1 MASSSRSRS
10 RSRSRRKQYR
20 KGKACSGGGSG
31 SSKRR
36 SRSRTDKKRKTHKW
50 SQKGCQ
56 SGGSSVVGTGSAW
69 HPSGMEHQT
78 AGSAS
83 ASAYAT
89 NSGNHFSL
97 NTNTLAPPQ
106 SSNHLVEKG
115 ILAGGGRSRRHGRK
129 GNKRGRKHRHFI
141 GEQSGG
147 MIRLLPE
154 TVKLEINN
162 ATQMPASAMNVI
174 QGAATPV
181 ASADP
186 TIQPI
191 GRPLLHQM

>member
-10 RSRSRRKQYR
+10 RSRTRKQYR
-20 KGKACSGGGSG
+20 KGKACGGGS

-36 SRSRTDKKRKTHKW
+36 SRSRTDKKKRKTHKW

-56 SGGSSVVGTGSAW
+56 SGGSNVVGTGSAW

-78 AGSAS
+78 AGS

-115 ILAGGGRSRRHGRK
+115 ILAGGRKRGSSRKRG
-129 GNKRGRKHRHFI
+129 RGRKHRHFI

-147 MIRLLPE
+147 MIHLLPE

-162 ATQMPASAMNVI
+162 ATQMPASAVNVI
-174 QGAATPV
+174 QGAATPA
-181 ASADP
+181 ASSDP

>member
-1 MASSSRSRS
+1 MASSSRNRT
-10 RSRSRRKQYR
+10 RTRTRKQYR
-20 KGKACSGGGSG
+20 KGKACGGGGGGG
-31 SSKRR
+31 SSKR
-36 SRSRTDKKRKTHKW
+36 RSRTDKKRKTHKW

-56 SGGSSVVGTGSAW
+56 SGGSNLVGTGSAW

-83 ASAYAT
+83 AYAN
-89 NSGNHFSL
+89 NSGNHFAL

-115 ILAGGGRSRRHGRK
+115 MFGGRRSRRHGRK

-147 MIRLLPE
+147 MAEYLPLVANSGLRGVAE
-154 TVKLEINN
+154 VPSSIVH
-162 ATQMPASAMNVI
+162 AI
-174 QGAATPV
+174 QGPAT
-181 ASADP
+181 AFRTSDP

-191 GRPLLHQM
+191 GQPLLHQM

>member
-1 MASSSRSRS
+1 MASSSRSRT
-10 RSRSRRKQYR
+10 RTRTRKQYR
-20 KGKACSGGGSG
+20 KGNKACGGGGG

-56 SGGSSVVGTGSAW
+56 SGGSNLVGTGSAW

-83 ASAYAT
+83 AYAT
-89 NSGNHFSL
+89 NSGNHFAL

-115 ILAGGGRSRRHGRK
+115 MFGGRRSRRHFAHSRRAASNPPRWDWPSRHRPRPPGPGPPSTLQGGGTWPSHGASRLGRRQSPGRGPK
-129 GNKRGRKHRHFI
+129 GSSPQQYPPHCDTAPPG
-141 GEQSGG
+141 
-147 MIRLLPE
+147 
-154 TVKLEINN
+154 
-162 ATQMPASAMNVI
+162 
-174 QGAATPV
+174 
-181 ASADP
+181 
-186 TIQPI
+186 
-191 GRPLLHQM
+191 

>member
-1 MASSSRSRS
+1 MASSSRNPNRS
-10 RSRSRRKQYR
+10 RTRKQYR
-20 KGKACSGGGSG
+20 KGNKACSGSGG

-36 SRSRTDKKRKTHKW
+36 SRTDKKKSKTHKW

-56 SGGSSVVGTGSAW
+56 SGGSNVVGTGSAW

-78 AGSAS
+78 AGS

-115 ILAGGGRSRRHGRK
+115 ILAGGRKRGSSRKRG
-129 GNKRGRKHRHFI
+129 RGRKHRRFI

-162 ATQMPASAMNVI
+162 ATQMPATAVNVI

>member
-1 MASSSRSRS
+1 MASSSRNRS
-10 RSRSRRKQYR
+10 RTRTRKQYR
-20 KGKACSGGGSG
+20 KGNKACGGGG
-31 SSKRR
+31 GNSSKRR
-36 SRSRTDKKRKTHKW
+36 SRTDKKKRKTHKW

-56 SGGSSVVGTGSAW
+56 SGGSNVVGTGSAW

-78 AGSAS
+78 AGS

-115 ILAGGGRSRRHGRK
+115 ILSGGGRSRRHGRK

-147 MIRLLPE
+147 MIHLLPE

-162 ATQMPASAMNVI
+162 ATQMPATAVNVI

-181 ASADP
+181 ASSDP

-191 GRPLLHQM
+191 GQPLLHRM

>member
-1 MASSSRSRS
+1 MASSTRN
-10 RSRSRRKQYR
+10 RRKQYR
-20 KGKACSGGGSG
+20 KGKACSGSGG

-36 SRSRTDKKRKTHKW
+36 SRTDKKKRKTHKW

-56 SGGSSVVGTGSAW
+56 SGGSNVVGTGSAW

-83 ASAYAT
+83 AYAT
-89 NSGNHFSL
+89 NSGNHFAL

-115 ILAGGGRSRRHGRK
+115 ILAGGRKRGSSRKRGRG
-129 GNKRGRKHRHFI
+129 RGRKHRRFI

-162 ATQMPASAMNVI
+162 ATQMPATAVNVI

>member
-1 MASSSRSRS
+1 MASSSRNRS

-20 KGKACSGGGSG
+20 KGKACGGGGGGG

-36 SRSRTDKKRKTHKW
+36 SRTDKKKRKTHKW

-56 SGGSSVVGTGSAW
+56 SGGSNLVGTGSAW
-69 HPSGMEHQT
+69 HPSSMEHQT

-83 ASAYAT
+83 AYAN
-89 NSGNHFSL
+89 NSGNHFAL

-115 ILAGGGRSRRHGRK
+115 MFGGRRSRRHGHK

-147 MIRLLPE
+147 MAEYLPLVANSGLRGVAE
-154 TVKLEINN
+154 VPSSIVHAVQGP
-162 ATQMPASAMNVI
+162 ATAFRTS
-174 QGAATPV
+174 
-181 ASADP
+181 DP

-191 GRPLLHQM
+191 GQPLLHQM

>member
-20 KGKACSGGGSG
+20 KGKACGGGGGSG

-69 HPSGMEHQT
+69 HVSHMEHQT

-83 ASAYAT
+83 AYA
-89 NSGNHFSL
+89 NNNGNHFAL
-97 NTNTLAPPQ
+97 NANTLAPPQ
-106 SSNHLVEKG
+106 SSNHLVEQG
-115 ILAGGGRSRRHGRK
+115 ILAGGRKRGSSRKRG
-129 GNKRGRKHRHFI
+129 RGRKHRRFI
-141 GEQSGG
+141 GEQHGG
-147 MIRLLPE
+147 MVHLLPD
-154 TVKLEINN
+154 TVKPEINN
-162 ATQMPASAMNVI
+162 ITQMPASAVNVI
-174 QGAATPV
+174 QGAATPA
-181 ASADP
+181 ASSDP

>member
-1 MASSSRSRS
+1 MASSSRSRT
-10 RSRSRRKQYR
+10 RTRNRRKQYR
-20 KGKACSGGGSG
+20 KGKACGDGG

-36 SRSRTDKKRKTHKW
+36 SRTDKKKRKTHKW

-56 SGGSSVVGTGSAW
+56 SGGSNVVGTGSAW

-89 NSGNHFSL
+89 NSGNHCSS

-115 ILAGGGRSRRHGRK
+115 ILAGGRKRGSRRHGR
-129 GNKRGRKHRHFI
+129 GRKHRHRHFI

-147 MIRLLPE
+147 MIHLLPE

-162 ATQMPASAMNVI
+162 ATQMPATAVNVI

-181 ASADP
+181 ASSDP

-191 GRPLLHQM
+191 GQPLSHRM

>member
-1 MASSSRSRS
+1 MASSS

-20 KGKACSGGGSG
+20 KGNKACGGGGS

-36 SRSRTDKKRKTHKW
+36 SRSRTDKKKRKTHKW

-56 SGGSSVVGTGSAW
+56 SGGSNVVGTGSAW

-115 ILAGGGRSRRHGRK
+115 ILAGGRKRGSSR
-129 GNKRGRKHRHFI
+129 KRGRKHRRFI

-147 MIRLLPE
+147 MISLLPE

-162 ATQMPASAMNVI
+162 ATQMHATAVNII
-174 QGAATPV
+174 QGAATPA
-181 ASADP
+181 ASSDP

>member
-10 RSRSRRKQYR
+10 RTRKQYR
-20 KGKACSGGGSG
+20 KGNKACSGSGG

-36 SRSRTDKKRKTHKW
+36 SRSRTDKKKRKTHKW

-56 SGGSSVVGTGSAW
+56 SGGSNLVGTGSAW
-69 HPSGMEHQT
+69 HPSGTEHQT

-115 ILAGGGRSRRHGRK
+115 ILAGGRKRGSRRHGR
-129 GNKRGRKHRHFI
+129 GRKHRRFI
-141 GEQSGG
+141 GEQRGG
-147 MIRLLPE
+147 MIHLLPE
-154 TVKLEINN
+154 TVKPEINN
-162 ATQMPASAMNVI
+162 ATQMPASAVNVI

-191 GRPLLHQM
+191 GQPLLHRM

>member
-10 RSRSRRKQYR
+10 RTRKQYR

-36 SRSRTDKKRKTHKW
+36 SRSRTDKKRKTHNW
-50 SQKGCQ
+50 HQKGCQ
-56 SGGSSVVGTGSAW
+56 SGGSNVVGTGSAW
-69 HPSGMEHQT
+69 HPSHMEHQT

-83 ASAYAT
+83 AYA
-89 NSGNHFSL
+89 NNNGNHFAL

-115 ILAGGGRSRRHGRK
+115 ILAGGRKRGSSRKRG
-129 GNKRGRKHRHFI
+129 RGRKHRRFI

-147 MIRLLPE
+147 MIHLLPE

-162 ATQMPASAMNVI
+162 ATQMPATAVNVI
-174 QGAATPV
+174 QGAAT
-181 ASADP
+181 AATSADP

-191 GRPLLHQM
+191 GQPLLHRM

>member
-1 MASSSRSRS
+1 MASSSRNRS
-10 RSRSRRKQYR
+10 RTRTRKQYR
-20 KGKACSGGGSG
+20 KGKACGGGGGS

-36 SRSRTDKKRKTHKW
+36 SRTDKKKRKTHKW
-50 SQKGCQ
+50 HQKGCQ

-83 ASAYAT
+83 AYAT

-106 SSNHLVEKG
+106 SSNHLVEEG
-115 ILAGGGRSRRHGRK
+115 ILAGGRKRGSRKRG
-129 GNKRGRKHRHFI
+129 RGRKHRHRYFI

-147 MIRLLPE
+147 MIHLLPE
-154 TVKLEINN
+154 TVKPEINN
-162 ATQMPASAMNVI
+162 AIQMPATAVNII
-174 QGAATPV
+174 QGAATPA
-181 ASADP
+181 ASPDP

-191 GRPLLHQM
+191 GQPLSHRM

>member
-1 MASSSRSRS
+1 MASSSRNRS
-10 RSRSRRKQYR
+10 RTRNRRKQYR
-20 KGKACSGGGSG
+20 KGKACGDGG

-36 SRSRTDKKRKTHKW
+36 SRTDKKKRKTHKW

-56 SGGSSVVGTGSAW
+56 SGGSNVVGTGSAW

-78 AGSAS
+78 AGS

-115 ILAGGGRSRRHGRK
+115 ILAGGRKRGSSRKRG
-129 GNKRGRKHRHFI
+129 RGRKHRHFI

-147 MIRLLPE
+147 MIHLLPE
-154 TVKLEINN
+154 TVKPEINN
-162 ATQMPASAMNVI
+162 AIQAPSTAVNII

-191 GRPLLHQM
+191 GQPLLHRM

>member
-10 RSRSRRKQYR
+10 RTRTRTRKQYR
-20 KGKACSGGGSG
+20 KGKACGGGGSG
-31 SSKRR
+31 SKRR
-36 SRSRTDKKRKTHKW
+36 SRSRTDKKKRKTYKW
-50 SQKGCQ
+50 HQKGCQ
-56 SGGSSVVGTGSAW
+56 SGGSSIVGTGSAW
-69 HPSGMEHQT
+69 HPSHMEHQT

-83 ASAYAT
+83 AYA
-89 NSGNHFSL
+89 NNNGNHFAL
-97 NTNTLAPPQ
+97 NTTTLAPPQ
-106 SSNHLVEKG
+106 SSNHLVEQG
-115 ILAGGGRSRRHGRK
+115 MVGGRKRGR
-129 GNKRGRKHRHFI
+129 GRGRKHRRFI
-141 GEQSGG
+141 GEQHGG
-147 MIRLLPE
+147 MIHLLPD

-191 GRPLLHQM
+191 GQPLLHRM

>member
-10 RSRSRRKQYR
+10 RNRSRKQYR
-20 KGKACSGGGSG
+20 KGKACGGGGGG

-36 SRSRTDKKRKTHKW
+36 SRTDKKKRKTHKW

-56 SGGSSVVGTGSAW
+56 SGGSNVVGTGSAW

-78 AGSAS
+78 AGS

-115 ILAGGGRSRRHGRK
+115 ILAGGRKRGSSR
-129 GNKRGRKHRHFI
+129 KRGRKHRRFI

-147 MIRLLPE
+147 MIHLLPE

-162 ATQMPASAMNVI
+162 ATQMPATAVNII
-174 QGAATPV
+174 QGAATPA
-181 ASADP
+181 ASSDP

>member
-10 RSRSRRKQYR
+10 RNRSRKQYR
-20 KGKACSGGGSG
+20 KGKACGGGG

-36 SRSRTDKKRKTHKW
+36 SRTDKKKRKTHKW

-56 SGGSSVVGTGSAW
+56 SGGSNVVGMGSAW
-69 HPSGMEHQT
+69 HPSGTEHQT

-115 ILAGGGRSRRHGRK
+115 ILAGGRKRGSRKRGRG
-129 GNKRGRKHRHFI
+129 RGRKHRYFI

-147 MIRLLPE
+147 MIHLLPE
-154 TVKLEINN
+154 TVKPEINN
-162 ATQMPASAMNVI
+162 AIQMPATAVNVI

-186 TIQPI
+186 TIKPI
-191 GRPLLHQM
+191 GQPLLHQM

>member
-1 MASSSRSRS
+1 MASSSRNRS
-10 RSRSRRKQYR
+10 RKQYR
-20 KGKACSGGGSG
+20 KGNKACSGSGG

-36 SRSRTDKKRKTHKW
+36 SRTDKKKRKTHKW

-56 SGGSSVVGTGSAW
+56 SGGSNVVGMGSAW
-69 HPSGMEHQT
+69 HPSGTEHQT

-129 GNKRGRKHRHFI
+129 GNKRGRKHRYFI

-147 MIRLLPE
+147 MIHLLPE
-154 TVKLEINN
+154 TVKPEINN
-162 ATQMPASAMNVI
+162 AIQMPATAVNVI

-181 ASADP
+181 ASSDP

-191 GRPLLHQM
+191 GQPLSHRM

>member
-10 RSRSRRKQYR
+10 RTRKQYR
-20 KGKACSGGGSG
+20 KGKACGGGGGSSS

-50 SQKGCQ
+50 HQKGCQ

-69 HPSGMEHQT
+69 HPSHMEHQT

-83 ASAYAT
+83 AYA
-89 NSGNHFSL
+89 NNNGNHFAL
-97 NTNTLAPPQ
+97 NANTLAPPQ

-115 ILAGGGRSRRHGRK
+115 MVGGRKRGSSRKRGR
-129 GNKRGRKHRHFI
+129 GRGRKHRRFI
-141 GEQSGG
+141 GEQHGG
-147 MIRLLPE
+147 MVHLLPD
-154 TVKLEINN
+154 TVKPEINN
-162 ATQMPASAMNVI
+162 ITQMPATAMNVI
-174 QGAATPV
+174 QGASTA
-181 ASADP
+181 ARSSDP

-191 GRPLLHQM
+191 GQPLLHQV

>member
-10 RSRSRRKQYR
+10 RTRKQYR
-20 KGKACSGGGSG
+20 KGKACSGSGGSSG

-36 SRSRTDKKRKTHKW
+36 SRTDKKKRKTHKW

-56 SGGSSVVGTGSAW
+56 SGGSNVVGTGSAW

-78 AGSAS
+78 AGS

-115 ILAGGGRSRRHGRK
+115 ILAGGRKRGSRRHGR
-129 GNKRGRKHRHFI
+129 GRKHRRFI
-141 GEQSGG
+141 GEQRGG
-147 MIRLLPE
+147 MIHLLPE
-154 TVKLEINN
+154 TVKPEINN
-162 ATQMPASAMNVI
+162 AIQVPSNIVHAI
-174 QGAATPV
+174 QGPATPA
-181 ASADP
+181 ASPDP

-191 GRPLLHQM
+191 GQPLLHRM

>member
-1 MASSSRSRS
+1 MASSSRT
-10 RSRSRRKQYR
+10 RKQYR
-20 KGKACSGGGSG
+20 KGNKACSGSGG

-36 SRSRTDKKRKTHKW
+36 SRSRTDKKKSKTHKW

-56 SGGSSVVGTGSAW
+56 SGGSNVVGTGSAW

-78 AGSAS
+78 AGS

-115 ILAGGGRSRRHGRK
+115 ILAGGRKRGSSRKRG
-129 GNKRGRKHRHFI
+129 RGRKHRRFI

-162 ATQMPASAMNVI
+162 ATQMPATAVNVI

>member
-1 MASSSRSRS
+1 MASS
-10 RSRSRRKQYR
+10 SRSRRKQYR
-20 KGKACSGGGSG
+20 KGKACSGSGG

-56 SGGSSVVGTGSAW
+56 SGGSNVVGTGSAW

-83 ASAYAT
+83 AYAN

-115 ILAGGGRSRRHGRK
+115 ILAGGRKRGSRRHG
-129 GNKRGRKHRHFI
+129 RGRKHRHFI

-147 MIRLLPE
+147 MIHLLPE
-154 TVKLEINN
+154 TVKPEINN
-162 ATQMPASAMNVI
+162 AIQMPATAVNII
-174 QGAATPV
+174 QGAATPA
-181 ASADP
+181 ASPDP

-191 GRPLLHQM
+191 GQPLSHRM

>member
-1 MASSSRSRS
+1 
-10 RSRSRRKQYR
+10 
-20 KGKACSGGGSG
+20 
-31 SSKRR
+31 
-36 SRSRTDKKRKTHKW
+36 
-50 SQKGCQ
+50 
-56 SGGSSVVGTGSAW
+56 
-69 HPSGMEHQT
+69 MEHQT
-78 AGSAS
+78 AGS

-97 NTNTLAPPQ
+97 NTNTLARPLN
-106 SSNHLVEKG
+106 SNHLVEPG

>member
-1 MASSSRSRS
+1 MASSSRNRS
-10 RSRSRRKQYR
+10 RKQYR
-20 KGKACSGGGSG
+20 KGKACGGGG
-31 SSKRR
+31 SSKR
-36 SRSRTDKKRKTHKW
+36 RSRTDKKRKTHKW

-56 SGGSSVVGTGSAW
+56 SGGSNVVGTGSAW

-78 AGSAS
+78 AGS

-115 ILAGGGRSRRHGRK
+115 ILAGGRKRGSRKRGSRKRGRG
-129 GNKRGRKHRHFI
+129 RGRKHRYFI

-147 MIRLLPE
+147 MIHLLPE

-162 ATQMPASAMNVI
+162 ATQMPATAVNII
-174 QGAATPV
+174 QGAATPA
-181 ASADP
+181 ASPDP

>member
-1 MASSSRSRS
+1 MASSS

-20 KGKACSGGGSG
+20 KGKACSGSGG

-36 SRSRTDKKRKTHKW
+36 SRSRTDKKKRKTHKW

-56 SGGSSVVGTGSAW
+56 SGGSNVVGTGSAW

-78 AGSAS
+78 AGS

-115 ILAGGGRSRRHGRK
+115 ILAGGRKRGSSRKRG
-129 GNKRGRKHRHFI
+129 RGRKHRRFI
-141 GEQSGG
+141 GEQTGG
-147 MIRLLPE
+147 MIHLLPE

-162 ATQMPASAMNVI
+162 ATQMPASAVNVI
-174 QGAATPV
+174 QGAATPA

-191 GRPLLHQM
+191 GQPLLHRM

>member
-1 MASSSRSRS
+1 MASSSRNRS
-10 RSRSRRKQYR
+10 RTRKRYR
-20 KGKACSGGGSG
+20 KGNKACSGSGG

-36 SRSRTDKKRKTHKW
+36 SRTDKKKRKTHKW

-56 SGGSSVVGTGSAW
+56 SGGSNVVGTGSAW

-78 AGSAS
+78 AGS

-115 ILAGGGRSRRHGRK
+115 ILAGGRKRGSRRHGR
-129 GNKRGRKHRHFI
+129 GRKHRRFI
-141 GEQSGG
+141 GEQRGG
-147 MIRLLPE
+147 MIHLLPE
-154 TVKLEINN
+154 TVKPEINN
-162 ATQMPASAMNVI
+162 AIQVPSNIVHAI
-174 QGAATPV
+174 QGPATPA
-181 ASADP
+181 ASPDP

-191 GRPLLHQM
+191 GQPLLHRM

>member
-1 MASSSRSRS
+1 MASSSRNRS

-20 KGKACSGGGSG
+20 KGNKACGGGN

-36 SRSRTDKKRKTHKW
+36 SRTDKKKRKTHKW

-56 SGGSSVVGTGSAW
+56 SGGSNVVGTGSAW

-115 ILAGGGRSRRHGRK
+115 ILAGGRKRGSSRKRG
-129 GNKRGRKHRHFI
+129 RGRKHRHFI

-147 MIRLLPE
+147 MIHLLPE
-154 TVKLEINN
+154 TVKPEINN
-162 ATQMPASAMNVI
+162 AIQMPATAVNII

-181 ASADP
+181 ASSDP

-191 GRPLLHQM
+191 GQPLSHRM

>member
-1 MASSSRSRS
+1 MASSSRNRS
-10 RSRSRRKQYR
+10 RTRTRTRKQYR
-20 KGKACSGGGSG
+20 KGKACGGGGG

-50 SQKGCQ
+50 HQKGCQ
-56 SGGSSVVGTGSAW
+56 SGGSNLVGTGSAW

-83 ASAYAT
+83 AYAT
-89 NSGNHFSL
+89 NNGNHFSL

-115 ILAGGGRSRRHGRK
+115 MVGGRKRGSIRRHG
-129 GNKRGRKHRHFI
+129 RGRKHRRFI
-141 GEQSGG
+141 GEQHGG
-147 MIRLLPE
+147 MIHLLPD
-154 TVKLEINN
+154 TVKPEINN
-162 ATQMPASAMNVI
+162 ITQMPATAMNVI
-174 QGAATPV
+174 QGASTA
-181 ASADP
+181 ARSSDP

-191 GRPLLHQM
+191 GQPLLHQV

>member
-1 MASSSRSRS
+1 MASSSRSRT
-10 RSRSRRKQYR
+10 RKQYR
-20 KGKACSGGGSG
+20 KGNKACSGSGG

-36 SRSRTDKKRKTHKW
+36 SRTDKKKRKTHKW

-56 SGGSSVVGTGSAW
+56 SGGSNVVGTGSAW

-78 AGSAS
+78 AGS

-129 GNKRGRKHRHFI
+129 GNKRGRKRGRGRKHRRFI

-162 ATQMPASAMNVI
+162 ATQMPATAVNVI

>member
-1 MASSSRSRS
+1 MASSSRS

-20 KGKACSGGGSG
+20 KGKACGGSGGGG

-69 HPSGMEHQT
+69 HPSHMEHQT

-83 ASAYAT
+83 AYA
-89 NSGNHFSL
+89 NNNGNHFAL
-97 NTNTLAPPQ
+97 NANTLAPPQ
-106 SSNHLVEKG
+106 SSNHLVEQG
-115 ILAGGGRSRRHGRK
+115 ILAGGRKRGSSRKRGRG
-129 GNKRGRKHRHFI
+129 RGRKHRRFI
-141 GEQSGG
+141 GEQHGG
-147 MIRLLPE
+147 MIHLLPE

-162 ATQMPASAMNVI
+162 ATQMPATAVNVI
-174 QGAATPV
+174 QGASTAA
-181 ASADP
+181 ASPDP
-186 TIQPI
+186 TTQPI
-191 GRPLLHQM
+191 GQP

>member
-1 MASSSRSRS
+1 MASSSRNRS
-10 RSRSRRKQYR
+10 RTRKQYR
-20 KGKACSGGGSG
+20 KGKACGGGN

-36 SRSRTDKKRKTHKW
+36 SRSRTDKKKRKTHKW

-56 SGGSSVVGTGSAW
+56 SGGSIVVGTGSAW

-78 AGSAS
+78 AGS

-115 ILAGGGRSRRHGRK
+115 ILAGGRKRGSSR
-129 GNKRGRKHRHFI
+129 KRGRKHRRFI

-147 MIRLLPE
+147 MIHLLPE
-154 TVKLEINN
+154 TVKPEINN
-162 ATQMPASAMNVI
+162 ATQMPATAVNVI
-174 QGAATPV
+174 QGAATPA
-181 ASADP
+181 ASSDP

>member
-1 MASSSRSRS
+1 MASSSRTRT
-10 RSRSRRKQYR
+10 RTRKQYR
-20 KGKACSGGGSG
+20 KGKACSGGSSG

-50 SQKGCQ
+50 HQKGCQ

-69 HPSGMEHQT
+69 HPSGMVHQT

-83 ASAYAT
+83 AYA
-89 NSGNHFSL
+89 NNNGNHFSL

-106 SSNHLVEKG
+106 SSNHLVEQSMV
-115 ILAGGGRSRRHGRK
+115 GGRKRGSSRKRGR
-129 GNKRGRKHRHFI
+129 GRGRKHRRFI

-147 MIRLLPE
+147 MIHLLPE

-191 GRPLLHQM
+191 GQPLLQRM